1 MGCYNDFASIYDELI
16 EEDINY
22 EKWADKI
29 LDICDKND
37 VCRRNYLDLACGT
50 GNFTSYIGKNFIF
63 TTAIDL
69 SPSMLSVADE
79 KLKEEGIRAKVLC
92 QDISNFKVGKKFD
105 LITCGLDSTNYL
117 TEDGQVQKCFES
129 VASHLNEN
137 GLFIFDVNTEYK
149 IKTILGN
156 NTFNYDCDDVVY
168 IWENTLEDNIVTM
181 DLTFFVKK
189 GQVYERFDE
198 THIERAYSES
208 ELESYINLAGMSVI
222 NKMNAYTNNEIN
234 SKTERITFVCRKGR

>member
-117 TEDGQVQKCFES
+117 IEDGQVQKCFES